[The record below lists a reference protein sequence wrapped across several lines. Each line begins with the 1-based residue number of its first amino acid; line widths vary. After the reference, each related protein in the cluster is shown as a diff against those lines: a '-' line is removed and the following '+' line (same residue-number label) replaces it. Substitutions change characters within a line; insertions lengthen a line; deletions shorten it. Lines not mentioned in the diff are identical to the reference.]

1 MRRPNLKWAGLDNNS
16 GETIR
21 KKLQGSLNMKTSTT
35 LKMKNAAIPRSS
47 PLRRREE
54 IARKAAAVG
63 REWSAAERRRRL
75 KLAEQLQR
83 QLFAAI
89 VNANAQL
96 QSVA

>member
-1 MRRPNLKWAGLDNNS
+1 
-16 GETIR
+16 
-21 KKLQGSLNMKTSTT
+21 MKTSTT
-35 LKMKNAAIPRSS
+35 LKMKGGAVRGNS
-47 PLRRREE
+47 PEKRREE

-75 KLAEQLQR
+75 KLAERLQR

-89 VNANAQL
+89 VNANVQL